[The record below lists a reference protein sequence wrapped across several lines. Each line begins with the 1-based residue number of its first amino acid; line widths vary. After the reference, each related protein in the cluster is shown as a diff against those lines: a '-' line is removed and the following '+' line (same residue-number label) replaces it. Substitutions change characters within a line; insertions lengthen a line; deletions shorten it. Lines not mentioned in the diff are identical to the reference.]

1 MLHPCTVGPARSGAR
16 SGMDPRIT
24 PLLRSLGS
32 AHDQV
37 MEYQTQVVPAKDLA
51 LLQAAIGL
59 GGGTIT
65 HSKPH
70 DNGDVAVTYVVDYP
84 SRVAIYH

>member
-1 MLHPCTVGPARSGAR
+1 
-16 SGMDPRIT
+16 
-24 PLLRSLGS
+24 
-32 AHDQV
+32 
-37 MEYQTQVVPAKDLA
+37 MEYRTQTVPAKDLA

-70 DNGDVAVTYVVDYP
+70 DNGDVAVTYVIELP
-84 SRVAIYH
+84 SRVAVHH